1 MAKPKKQLKKK
12 NQVLKIHSSE
22 DVLVGYRE
30 LCDVDAIYN
39 VIVGDADFSVSYR
52 AKYDGIPEPQIVLL
66 GDDEDVVICTTKKL
80 TKTQEAGAIKT
91 AFISYMVG
99 KGDLKIV

>member
-1 MAKPKKQLKKK
+1 MSKPKKQLKK

-22 DVLVGYRE
+22 DVIVEYRE
-30 LCDVDAIYN
+30 LCDVDAIFN
-39 VIVGDADFSVSYR
+39 VIVGDAEFSVSYR
-52 AKYDGIPEPQIVLL
+52 AQYDGIPEPQIVLL

-80 TKTQEAGAIKT
+80 TKTQKEGAIRT
-91 AFISYMVG
+91 AFISYMFG

>member
-1 MAKPKKQLKKK
+1 MAKPKKQLKK
-12 NQVLKIHSSE
+12 NQVLKIRSSE
-22 DVLVGYRE
+22 DVIVEYRE

-39 VIVGDADFSVSYR
+39 VIVGDAEFSVSYR
-52 AKYDGIPEPQIVLL
+52 SQYDGIPEPQIVLL

-80 TKTQEAGAIKT
+80 MKTQKEGAIRT

-99 KGDLKIV
+99 KGDLRIV

>member
-1 MAKPKKQLKKK
+1 MAKPKKQLKK

-22 DVLVGYRE
+22 DVIVEYRE
-30 LCDVDAIYN
+30 LCDVDAIHN
-39 VIVGDADFSVSYR
+39 VIVGDSEFSVSYR
-52 AKYDGIPEPQIVLL
+52 AKYDGIPEPQIVIL

-80 TKTQEAGAIKT
+80 TKTQIPNAIKT